1 MLCGEEDRKYFYCVN
16 WSAFFVQSNISV
28 VHCAYSC
35 NVKLNTRREITYLRG
50 VIIFM
55 VSS

>member
-1 MLCGEEDRKYFYCVN
+1 MLCGEEDRKYFYSVN
-16 WSAFFVQSNISV
+16 WSAFFVQFNISV

-35 NVKLNTRREITYLRG
+35 NIKLNTRREIGTLRG
-50 VIIFM
+50 VIILM